1 MVWEELKCLR
11 SGIGDA
17 WKAYVGSFAVI
28 ATDAMIADMRASSYC
43 IAGQSAESPKLATDV
58 NLDSGSTVVPG
69 IQEIEEDANGAAKH

>member
-1 MVWEELKCLR
+1 MSSKWNWRCVEGVR
-11 SGIGDA
+11 RI
-17 WKAYVGSFAVI
+17 FAVI

-69 IQEIEEDANGAAKH
+69 IQEIEEDANGAAKP